1 MCMVIHI
8 SRIKTTNWIWNLK
21 NSYNNLNLKKVLCIT
36 LFSFLFFQFLT
47 FQCYSDNVKNG
58 EVIVQKMIADAK
70 KHAVKTIKLSP
81 EERSLKIKKLIKR
94 FINLNFMARATTGSF
109 WKKATNTQKEEYRNA
124 LLKQISNTIEEHLN
138 KLSTL
143 VYKPLKSEARGK
155 KLVYVK
161 GIIMDH
167 SKKIPDVNLLWKL
180 AKDKKGN
187 FLVLDLEIEG
197 ISLISSHKAET
208 MAILR
213 KNKGDFNVL
222 LNTFAKNE

>member
-1 MCMVIHI
+1 MV
-8 SRIKTTNWIWNLK
+8 
-21 NSYNNLNLKKVLCIT
+21 
-36 LFSFLFFQFLT
+36 
-47 FQCYSDNVKNG
+47 
-58 EVIVQKMIADAK
+58 ADAK
-70 KHAVKTIKLSP
+70 NHALKTIKLSQK
-81 EERSLKIKKLIKR
+81 ERSLKIQKLIKR
-94 FINLNFMARATTGSF
+94 FVNLDFMARATTGSF
-109 WKKATNTQKEEYRNA
+109 WKKATNTQKEEYKNA

-138 KLSTL
+138 TLSTL

-161 GIIMDH
+161 GVIKDN

-180 AKDKKGN
+180 AKDKRGN

-213 KNKGDFNVL
+213 KNKGDFNAL
-222 LNTFAKNE
+222 LNTFTKSK